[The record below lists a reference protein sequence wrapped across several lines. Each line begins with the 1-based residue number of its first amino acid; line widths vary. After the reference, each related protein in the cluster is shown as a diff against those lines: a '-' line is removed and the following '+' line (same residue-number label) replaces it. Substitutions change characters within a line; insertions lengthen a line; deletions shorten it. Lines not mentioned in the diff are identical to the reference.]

1 LANSTREELVKGA
14 DHYCSVELRSRRV
27 LHVAFYERRRRAP
40 VAQKQMV
47 ELPFTDAK
55 WHCTMS
61 PMTNLLTVDKAGRVV
76 LPKPVRDELQLSA
89 GDSLELE
96 SSEDQIVLRPVR
108 GNGPLRKKRGVWVF
122 RTGQPLSLER
132 VNETIAEVRRERDRD
147 NLRGHD
153 TSDRGAVHS
162 KRGKTR

>member
-1 LANSTREELVKGA
+1 
-14 DHYCSVELRSRRV
+14 
-27 LHVAFYERRRRAP
+27 
-40 VAQKQMV
+40 
-47 ELPFTDAK
+47 
-55 WHCTMS
+55 MS
-61 PMTNLLTVDKAGRVV
+61 FMTNLLTVDKAGRVV
-76 LPKPVRDELQLSA
+76 LPKPVRDELQLSP

-122 RTGQPLSLER
+122 RTGQPLSLKR
-132 VNETIAEVRRERDRD
+132 VNQTIAEVRRDRDRD

-153 TSDRGAVHS
+153 VSGSDTSDRGGIQS